1 MVTSTASTLAS
12 SLGLALALMLVL
24 EGLLP
29 FAAPA
34 AWRNAFRRLLDLSD
48 GQLRFIGLA
57 LIVCGL
63 LLTLIVV

>member
-1 MVTSTASTLAS
+1 VSSTASLAS

-34 AWRNAFRRLLDLSD
+34 AWRDAFRRLLELSD
-48 GQLRFIGLA
+48 GQIRFIGLA
-57 LIVCGL
+57 LIASGL
-63 LLTLIVV
+63 LLTLFVL